1 MGKHI
6 FVDGRICATT
16 GNLYTRNIFAG
27 VPWHPDDCIEITPEG
42 GVIEIK
48 EDEGSIFDTYYVSG
62 AVTSGGIDVGAVKAY
77 FDIYKFTIEQYEAGR
92 KLIEQMLEAV
102 PEGKQGN
109 LYCQQQFASVF
120 SLMEQFLSCTFV
132 RQTCDREESY
142 YRVLKSGFFQ
152 KRYKDHKDALNGP
165 NDGKAGLK
173 KQILYIDLA
182 NLVVYHNKGF
192 VKKLFKA
199 AFNINV
205 NLKLLEEELD
215 TRNDIA
221 HRFGHTTTGRE
232 VTVTADDVKALI
244 AKVDKI
250 VHKTAAQINA
260 LPPSEALSLEGL
272 APISCGSASK

>member
-6 FVDGRICATT
+6 FVDGRIYATT

-27 VPWHPDDCIEITPEG
+27 VSWHPDDCIEVVPVG
-42 GVIEIK
+42 GAIEIK
-48 EDEGSIFDTYYVSG
+48 DDKGSIFDTYYVSG
-62 AVTSGGIDVGAVKAY
+62 AVTSGGIDVGAIKAY

-92 KLIEQMLEAV
+92 KLIEQMLETV
-102 PEGKQGN
+102 PEGEQGN

-142 YRVLKSGFFQ
+142 YKVLKSGFFQ
-152 KRYKDHKDALNGP
+152 KRYKEHVDVLNGP
-165 NDGKAGLK
+165 DEGKEGLK

-182 NLVVYHNKGF
+182 NHVVYHNKGF
-192 VKKLFKA
+192 VKTLFKS

-205 NLKLLEEELD
+205 NLKPLEGELD

-232 VTVTADDVKALI
+232 VTVTADDVRALM

-250 VHKTAAQINA
+250 VRKTAEQINA
-260 LPPSEALSLEGL
+260 LPPGEALSPE
-272 APISCGSASK
+272 